1 VFWVALIGLVEYR
14 YAMRSKGKSVLEDS
28 DQLPDKEK
36 LIPGNVKRLSGNTD
50 HLSVKIEQ
58 ESGRIES
65 EPGKTEPSSGKEKSV
80 LVNANLLLGNKEWLS
95 G

>member
-28 DQLPDKEK
+28 NQLPDKEK

-50 HLSVKIEQ
+50 HLSVKIE
-58 ESGRIES
+58 
-65 EPGKTEPSSGKEKSV
+65 
-80 LVNANLLLGNKEWLS
+80 
-95 G
+95 